1 MKKAKKKLTY
11 KQMVDIMAGMDR
23 TIQQQQMLLFNID
36 KLLQEYIDYKEETD
50 SFKKFLEKKKYPNLE
65 IDARLS
71 IFAFQMKKF

>member
-50 SFKKFLEKKKYPNLE
+50 SFKKFLEKKYDNNNKE
-65 IDARLS
+65 AEEE
-71 IFAFQMKKF
+71 

>member
-50 SFKKFLEKKKYPNLE
+50 SFKNFLEKKYDNNNKE
-65 IDARLS
+65 TEEE
-71 IFAFQMKKF
+71 

>member
-36 KLLQEYIDYKEETD
+36 KLLQEYIEYKEETEL
-50 SFKKFLEKKKYPNLE
+50 FKKFLEKKYDNNNKE
-65 IDARLS
+65 AEEE
-71 IFAFQMKKF
+71 

>member
-50 SFKKFLEKKKYPNLE
+50 SFKKFLEKKYDNDNKE
-65 IDARLS
+65 AEEE
-71 IFAFQMKKF
+71 